1 MSAKRHV
8 GVIGGG
14 QLGRMLGLAGVPL
27 GLDFV
32 FLDPSEAP
40 CAAGLGVHLR
50 AAFDDPDALAELA
63 GRVDVITYEFENVA
77 VSGLAALAGRC
88 PVRPAPEALA
98 TAQQRRR
105 EKACF
110 ERIGIPV
117 APWRA
122 ADDPAAL
129 DRAIA
134 ALGLPLV
141 VKTDRF
147 GYDGKG
153 QRVLREPV
161 DAAAL
166 FDELGRVPLLV
177 EALVPF
183 DCEVSIIGTRGTDGA
198 INAWPLT
205 LNEHRDGV
213 LHESRCLPPDHALG
227 AAARRHL
234 TALLRELDYV
244 GTLAIEF
251 FVRDGTLLGN
261 EFAPRVHNSGH
272 WTIEGA
278 VTSQFEN
285 HLRAVCG
292 LPLGSTE
299 THVVAVMRNFVGHM
313 PDRNLVLGVPGLALH
328 DYGKTPR
335 PGRKLGHATIVAADE
350 QTLAERLEEL
360 GQRLGAV

>member
-1 MSAKRHV
+1 
-8 GVIGGG
+8 
-14 QLGRMLGLAGVPL
+14 MLGLAGVPL

-32 FLDPSEAP
+32 FLDPAEAP
-40 CAAGLGVHLR
+40 CAAGLGAHVR
-50 AAFDDPDALAELA
+50 AAFDDGDALAELA

-77 VSGLAALAGRC
+77 VSTLAALAGRC
-88 PVRPAPEALA
+88 PVHPAPQALA
-98 TAQQRRR
+98 TAQQRHL

-110 ERIGIPV
+110 ERVGIPV
-117 APWRA
+117 APWRT
-122 ADDPAAL
+122 ADDAAAL
-129 DRAIA
+129 DRAITT
-134 ALGLPLV
+134 LGLPVV

-153 QRVLREPV
+153 QRVLREPA

-166 FDELGRVPLLV
+166 FDELGRVPLLI
-177 EALVPF
+177 ESFVPF
-183 DCEVSIIGTRGTDGA
+183 DCEVSVIGTRGADGA
-198 INAWPLT
+198 INVWPLT
-205 LNEHRDGV
+205 QNEHRNGV
-213 LHESRCLPPDHALG
+213 LHESRCLPPDHPLAG
-227 AAARRHL
+227 AARRHL
-234 TALLRELDYV
+234 STLLRELDYV

-278 VTSQFEN
+278 LTSQFEN

-299 THVVAVMRNFVGHM
+299 THVHAVMRNFIGRM
-313 PDRNLVLGVPGLALH
+313 PDANLVLGVPGLTLH
-328 DYGKTPR
+328 DYGKAPR

-350 QTLAERLEEL
+350 RTLAERLDQL
-360 GQRLGAV
+360 DRRLGAL